1 MGVLKTGLKL
11 VGSAALGTIGVASTL
26 LRQGAYAV
34 GSDELANFMGSI
46 QDASFNT
53 IQDMWTSDEKKTS
66 GYYEDQMVRSV
77 EREESAAR
85 SGEAQRRDYERMKER
100 VEKEKER

>member
-77 EREESAAR
+77 EREESAVR
-85 SGEAQRRDYERMKER
+85 SGEAQRREYERMKER
-100 VEKEKER
+100 VEKEKNH